1 MHRSGIELINLYWE
15 EVWNNGNLELIRE
28 ICASSIV
35 RHDANEVTSLTH
47 DQQIARVAAQRTRLP
62 FFTHEV
68 LVADEHHV
76 CSVWNMTIR
85 EGGERELCGIEVFRV
100 EEGRLSHCWNSGYI
114 PGLWGRDG
122 AEREAREPA
131 ILPSLSSIDTDWIQD
146 ILTSVDK
153 STPRVG
159 VLQSVDRIGNGT
171 LSETARVV
179 LHYNADP
186 ENYPTTLFCK
196 FNRSTPE
203 IDAANK
209 RVGFYEREINTY
221 SFLRDHPDISA
232 PKVYFAATNPDT
244 GATNIVLEDLST
256 RTTPGDQVRGA
267 SVEEADAVVRALSHL
282 HAKFLG
288 TEPSDWLFDRQP
300 RAAMFHDSYRI
311 GAAALKE
318 FLGSAVDACDYELI
332 DRFEQLYL
340 DWVNLPVGTKT
351 VLHGD
356 PRVDNIL
363 FEAGP
368 SGIKAWLID
377 WGMTG
382 VGSPQFDLAYFL
394 TGSVPVD
401 MRRQH
406 DRRWIAEHA
415 AELAKASPAYDL
427 ASAEMMFRA
436 QAVAQLAATVP
447 AARTV
452 ERSAR
457 GVELLTTL
465 VQRNC
470 AAVRDWDAFG
480 AIRSLSTM

>member
-1 MHRSGIELINLYWE
+1 
-15 EVWNNGNLELIRE
+15 
-28 ICASSIV
+28 
-35 RHDANEVTSLTH
+35 
-47 DQQIARVAAQRTRLP
+47 
-62 FFTHEV
+62 
-68 LVADEHHV
+68 
-76 CSVWNMTIR
+76 
-85 EGGERELCGIEVFRV
+85 
-100 EEGRLSHCWNSGYI
+100 
-114 PGLWGRDG
+114 
-122 AEREAREPA
+122 
-131 ILPSLSSIDTDWIQD
+131 
-146 ILTSVDK
+146 
-153 STPRVG
+153 
-159 VLQSVDRIGNGT
+159 
-171 LSETARVV
+171 
-179 LHYNADP
+179 
-186 ENYPTTLFCK
+186 
-196 FNRSTPE
+196 
-203 IDAANK
+203 
-209 RVGFYEREINTY
+209 
-221 SFLRDHPDISA
+221 
-232 PKVYFAATNPDT
+232 
-244 GATNIVLEDLST
+244 
-256 RTTPGDQVRGA
+256 
-267 SVEEADAVVRALSHL
+267 
-282 HAKFLG
+282 
-288 TEPSDWLFDRQP
+288 
-300 RAAMFHDSYRI
+300 MFHDSYRI

>member
-1 MHRSGIELINLYWE
+1 MHRSPIELINLYWE

-28 ICASSIV
+28 ICADPIV
-35 RHDANEVTSLTH
+35 RYDANEVTSLTH
-47 DQQIARVAAQRTRLP
+47 DQQIARITAQRKRLP
-62 FFTHEV
+62 IFTHEV
-68 LVADEHHV
+68 LLADEHHV

-85 EGGERELCGIEVFRV
+85 LGDRKLCGIEVFRV
-100 EEGRLSHCWNSGYI
+100 ENGRLSHCWNSGYI

-131 ILPSLSSIDTDWIQD
+131 ILPSLNSIDTDWIQD
-146 ILTSVDK
+146 VLTSADE
-153 STPRVG
+153 SSPRVG
-159 VLQSVDRIGNGT
+159 NIQSVDRIGNGT

-186 ENYPTTLFCK
+186 DNYPTTLFCK

-256 RTTPGDQVRGA
+256 RTTPGDQVKGA

-288 TEPSDWLFDRQP
+288 TEPVDWLFDRQP

-311 GAAALKE
+311 GAVAIKE
-318 FLGSAVDACDYELI
+318 FLGSAVDARDYELI
-332 DRFEQLYL
+332 DGFEQLYL

-363 FEAGP
+363 FEARP

-382 VGSPQFDLAYFL
+382 VGSPLFDLAYFL

-415 AELAKASPAYDL
+415 AELAKVSPAYDL
-427 ASAEMMFRA
+427 ASAEIMFRA

-465 VQRNC
+465 VHRNC

-480 AIRSLSTM
+480 AIRSLSAM